1 MTASPLR
8 EDSARP
14 CTEAER
20 IRLAAFIGDLAARG
34 RAEKTL
40 AAYQSDHA
48 GLADARAL
56 EDGAPF
62 DAARLDAAAVA
73 AYITRLADG
82 GARPA
87 TINRKLVFVKRYADW
102 LGAHG
107 VIDAATVAAVRA
119 VSPVAQGPRRPRG
132 LSDLELRRFL
142 REVERRGS
150 ARDEAIILVLLSTG
164 LRVGELVELEVASV
178 DIGGRRAMVLVED
191 TRGTLPRR
199 RLALAQDARR
209 ALARYLDERGDA
221 AGPLFQGERGPLT
234 ANAIQRIVRK
244 YCAFAKVMASPGTL
258 RHTFARAFLQGEGDL
273 VELADL
279 LGHESL
285 DTTRLYLARPPAT
298 ARPEPPPPGRP
309 RVLAGGG
316 GD

>member
-1 MTASPLR
+1 MTASIER
-8 EDSARP
+8 SGEARP

-34 RAEKTL
+34 RADKTI

-48 GLADARAL
+48 GFAEARAH

-73 AYITRLADG
+73 DYIARLAAG

-102 LGAHG
+102 LGAHE
-107 VIDAATVAAVRA
+107 VIDRATVAAVRA
-119 VSPVAQGPRRPRG
+119 VRPVAQGPRRPRG

-150 ARDEAIILVLLSTG
+150 PRDEAIILVLLSTG

-178 DIGGRRAMVLVED
+178 DIGGRRGMVLVED
-191 TRGTLPRR
+191 TRGLLPRR
-199 RLALAQDARR
+199 RLPLAPEARR
-209 ALARYLDERGDA
+209 ALGRYLDERGAA

-244 YCAFAKVMASPGTL
+244 YRAFAKVEASPGTL
-258 RHTFARAFLQGEGDL
+258 RHTFARAFLQSEGDL

-298 ARPEPPPPGRP
+298 ARPDTPPPRP